1 MAPRRKRMRRIFNIP
16 TIKGFKPYGNSC
28 SQKGK
33 RELISLFYEEYEA
46 LRLCDYEKLTHA
58 QACRLMQISRPTF
71 TRIYASARE
80 KIATAFV
87 EGKQMIIEGGKVY
100 FDSEWYRCS
109 DCSCHFN
116 HPDKEAIIENC
127 PLCHSTNFHKVES
140 EL

>member
-1 MAPRRKRMRRIFNIP
+1 MSPRIKRIRKVVNP
-16 TIKGFKPYGNSC
+16 PAIKGFKPYGLQRRDENAESVNL
-28 SQKGK
+28 
-33 RELISLFYEEYEA
+33 LIEEYEA

-100 FDSEWYRCS
+100 FDSEWYCCS